1 MDCLI
6 RKVQHGDEFDL
17 AYIQTESWKAAL
29 KDILS
34 TEILQMSTNLN
45 RATAMYKR
53 LLDENIGN
61 GYILEVDSH
70 PHCIA
75 WWDATREKDMP
86 GYAEL
91 ICIHSLQ
98 DKWRSGYG
106 SKMMS
111 RIMEDVSAA
120 GYSKIMLWVFDNNT
134 RAISFYKKHGFV
146 ATGKKQPAFE
156 VVEEMYI
163 KEL

>member
-1 MDCLI
+1 MERI
-6 RKVQHGDEFDL
+6 RKVKVGDEQSL
-17 AYIQTESWKAAL
+17 ALIQTESWKAAF
-29 KDILS
+29 KDIVPEELLKNC
-34 TEILQMSTNLN
+34 TEIN
-45 RATAMYKR
+45 RATTMYKE

-61 GYILEVDSH
+61 GYILEIDGK

-134 RAISFYKKHGFV
+134 RAINFYKKHGFV

-156 VVEEMYI
+156 AVEEMYI